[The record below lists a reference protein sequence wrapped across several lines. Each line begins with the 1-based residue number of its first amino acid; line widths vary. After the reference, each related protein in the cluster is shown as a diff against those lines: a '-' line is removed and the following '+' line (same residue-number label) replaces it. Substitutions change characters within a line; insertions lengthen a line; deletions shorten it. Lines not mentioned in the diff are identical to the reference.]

1 MNNLTERLDALRQKI
16 QEPDFLQRKGLSNE
30 VGIWIFQYN
39 ASDEMTVRHFT
50 RQIAADQELHCR
62 IIERNLY
69 EIFLSILDDK
79 HITAAIPRQEEKL
92 GSNRLLEQLQ
102 KIATGE
108 KFIDKIDYIPHQS
121 GDVLL
126 LTGVG
131 EVFPF
136 MRVHN
141 LLEKLQP
148 RISDIP
154 LVVLYP
160 GAYTGYDIK
169 LFDLLPAT
177 PYYRAFNML

>member
-1 MNNLTERLDALRQKI
+1 MDNLTERLDALREKL
-16 QEPDFLQRKGLSNE
+16 QEPEFLQRKGLSNE
-30 VGIWIFQYN
+30 VGIWIFQYD
-39 ASDEMTVRHFT
+39 AADEMVVRHFI
-50 RQIAADQELHCR
+50 RRLAVDQELRCH
-62 IIERNLY
+62 IVERNLY

-79 HITAAIPRQEEKL
+79 RISAAIPKQEERL
-92 GSNRLLEQLQ
+92 GQDKLLEQLQ
-102 KIATGE
+102 KIASGDR
-108 KFIDKIDYIPHQS
+108 FIDKIDYTPHAP

-148 RISDIP
+148 RVRDIP
-154 LVVLYP
+154 IVVMYP
-160 GAYTGYDIK
+160 GAYSGYDVK
-169 LFDLLPAT
+169 LFDLLPPV